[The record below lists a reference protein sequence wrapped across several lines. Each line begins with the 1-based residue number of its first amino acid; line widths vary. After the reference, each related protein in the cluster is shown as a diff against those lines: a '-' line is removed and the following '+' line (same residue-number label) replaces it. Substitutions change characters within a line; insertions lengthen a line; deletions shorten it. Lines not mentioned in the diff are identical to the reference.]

1 MEREDVLFTLQ
12 RDLEKAL
19 QKPPEKRRWGMLID
33 TRKCIGCHACTI
45 GCVAE
50 YKLPPGVV
58 YRPVIDKESGTFPN
72 VKRSF
77 LPRLCFQCEK
87 PSCVPVCPVN
97 ATKKEADGIVSIDY
111 AKCIGCR
118 SCIANC
124 PYGARTF
131 DVGGYY
137 TDGTPA
143 VQDYEK
149 AGFYEYGKLWRRDA
163 KHGEVVGSARKCH
176 FCTSR
181 TSKGLLPICVSTCI
195 GRATYFGDLHDDQSL
210 IRKVMAANKVY
221 RLKEETGNQ
230 PQCYYI

>member
-77 LPRLCFQCEK
+77 LPRPCFQCEK

-97 ATKKEADGIVSIDY
+97 ATKK
-111 AKCIGCR
+111 R
-118 SCIANC
+118 SRRHC
-124 PYGARTF
+124 F
-131 DVGGYY
+131 DRLCQMHRLPFLYR
-137 TDGTPA
+137 
-143 VQDYEK
+143 QLS
-149 AGFYEYGKLWRRDA
+149 LWRQN
-163 KHGEVVGSARKCH
+163 V
-176 FCTSR
+176 
-181 TSKGLLPICVSTCI
+181 
-195 GRATYFGDLHDDQSL
+195 
-210 IRKVMAANKVY
+210 
-221 RLKEETGNQ
+221 
-230 PQCYYI
+230 

>member
-1 MEREDVLFTLQ
+1 MGNEDILLIMQ
-12 RDLEKAL
+12 RDLDKAL
-19 QKPPEKRRWGMLID
+19 KKPREQRQWGMLID

-58 YRPVIDKESGTFPN
+58 YRPVIERESGKYPM
-72 VKRSF
+72 VKRDF
-77 LPRLCFQCEK
+77 LPRPCFQCAK
-87 PSCVPVCPVN
+87 PSCVPVCPVG

-111 AKCIGCR
+111 KKCIGCR

-131 DVGGYY
+131 DVGDNY
-137 TDGTPA
+137 TAGTPA
-143 VQDYEK
+143 VQPYES
-149 AGFYEYGKLWRRDA
+149 ATFFEYGKAWNR
-163 KHGEVVGSARKCH
+163 KGHGDVVGSARKCH

-181 TSKGLLPICVSTCI
+181 IAEGLLPVCVSTCV
-195 GRATYFGDLHDDQSL
+195 GRATYFGDLSDPSSL
-210 IRKVMAANKVY
+210 IAKVIGANKIYQV
-221 RLKEETGNQ
+221 KPETGNE